1 MDARAKAELEEEI
14 KLYDW
19 FHTIDFGDGV
29 VANGHCTADIL
40 KSKADC
46 YFSVSPAGRSV
57 LDIGCWDG
65 YFSLE
70 ALRRGAKK
78 VLGTDFYAWTQG
90 WSRGSFELVR
100 ERLAPEIEGRE
111 IDVYNLSPVTVG
123 MFDFVLFTGVFYH
136 LRHPLLGLERAA
148 SVCNDVL
155 VLETVLDAPSLKQPA
170 MVFYPGGELKGDPSN
185 WWGPNRLLVEALLRD
200 LGFKHI
206 AYTPTP
212 IPRKWTVFDYFK
224 RNPAITPRAV
234 FHARR
239 G

>member
-1 MDARAKAELEEEI
+1 VRTKAGLEDEVRR
-14 KLYDW
+14 YDW

-29 VANGHCTADIL
+29 VTNGHCTAAIL

-70 ALRRGAKK
+70 ALRRGARK
-78 VLGTDFYAWTQG
+78 VLSTDNYVWNTQ

-100 ERLAPEIEGRE
+100 ERLAPELEARD
-111 IDVYNLSPVTVG
+111 IDVYDISPETVG
-123 MFDFVLFTGVFYH
+123 TFDIVLFTGVFYH
-136 LRHPLLGLERAA
+136 LRHPLLGLERVA
-148 SVCNDVL
+148 SVCTDVL
-155 VLETVLDAPSLKQPA
+155 VVETVLDAADVKRPA
-170 MVFYPGGELKGDPSN
+170 MVFYPGRELKGDPTN
-185 WWGPNRLLVEALLRD
+185 WWGPNRPLVEAMLRD
-200 LGFKHI
+200 LGFRHI
-206 AYTPTP
+206 DYTPTP
-212 IPRKWTVFDYFK
+212 IPRKWTIFDYVK
-224 RNPAITPRAV
+224 RNPAIIPRGV